1 MTRRDLEEAI
11 VSLEYLVLNH
21 LDAIKREEY
30 AQQLEAFRVQLQALN
45 QQHYSLTLARSS
57 NLQHRRN

>member
-21 LDAIKREEY
+21 FDRVKREEY
-30 AQQLEAFRVQLQALN
+30 AQQLEVFRAELQALN
-45 QQHYSLTLARSS
+45 QRHYSLTSAR
-57 NLQHRRN
+57 NNNFPRRN